1 MKEKV
6 KYGPNPYDTEFDPAA
21 NKRKTITTEQVR
33 NYVSIS
39 NEYSNLK
46 QNVSFNFNGVDFRDA
61 MDSLAAIGDI
71 NIIVGEEVSVVL
83 PPLGH
88 VLREGQ
94 YNMNLE
100 VIVEDKFF
108 KPLALVG
115 NFEKSISI
123 VAETVAKKKEV
134 LKPQVSLSNVSV
146 KRRKKPSFDKPAQ
159 KIKRKTNQV
168 LESKTKITD
177 KDIMSLIEALKS
189 R

>member
-1 MKEKV
+1 MSNIDLLLDEENELTFALKIEGTRPATAKCRLV
-6 KYGPNPYDTEFDPAA
+6 LENKDMSLVFNSDTY
-21 NKRKTITTEQVR
+21 N
-33 NYVSIS
+33 
-39 NEYSNLK
+39 
-46 QNVSFNFNGVDFRDA
+46 
-61 MDSLAAIGDI
+61 
-71 NIIVGEEVSVVL
+71 GEEVSVVL

-88 VLREGQ
+88 VLKEGQ

-108 KPLALVG
+108 KPLTLVG

>member
-1 MKEKV
+1 MSNIDLLLDEESELTFALKIE
-6 KYGPNPYDTEFDPAA
+6 GTRPATA
-21 NKRKTITTEQVR
+21 QCRLVLESEDMSLI
-33 NYVSIS
+33 
-39 NEYSNLK
+39 
-46 QNVSFNFNGVDFRDA
+46 FNSDA
-61 MDSLAAIGDI
+61 YI
-71 NIIVGEEVSVVL
+71 GEEVSVVL

-108 KPLALVG
+108 KPLTLVG

-123 VAETVAKKKEV
+123 VAETVTKKKEV

-146 KRRKKPSFDKPAQ
+146 KSRKKNNSKKTPPRVEK
-159 KIKRKTNQV
+159 KRKPV
-168 LESKTKITD
+168 LETKRKETKITD
-177 KDIMSLIEALKS
+177 SDIMALIEALKS

>member
-1 MKEKV
+1 MSNIDLLLDEENELTFALKIEGTRPATAKCRLV
-6 KYGPNPYDTEFDPAA
+6 LENKDMSLVFNSDTY
-21 NKRKTITTEQVR
+21 N
-33 NYVSIS
+33 
-39 NEYSNLK
+39 
-46 QNVSFNFNGVDFRDA
+46 
-61 MDSLAAIGDI
+61 
-71 NIIVGEEVSVVL
+71 GEEVSVVL

-88 VLREGQ
+88 VLKEGQ

-108 KPLALVG
+108 KPLTLVG

-123 VAETVAKKKEV
+123 VAETVTKKKEV
-134 LKPQVSLSNVSV
+134 LKPQVSLSSVSV
-146 KRRKKPSFDKPAQ
+146 KRRKKSSFNKPAQ
-159 KIKRKTNQV
+159 KIKTKTNQV

>member
-1 MKEKV
+1 MSNIDLLLDEENELTFALKIEGTRPATAKCRLV
-6 KYGPNPYDTEFDPAA
+6 LENKDMSLVFNSDTYD
-21 NKRKTITTEQVR
+21 
-33 NYVSIS
+33 
-39 NEYSNLK
+39 
-46 QNVSFNFNGVDFRDA
+46 
-61 MDSLAAIGDI
+61 
-71 NIIVGEEVSVVL
+71 GEEVSVVL

-88 VLREGQ
+88 VLKEGQ

-108 KPLALVG
+108 KPLTLVG

-159 KIKRKTNQV
+159 KTNQV

>member
-1 MKEKV
+1 MSNIDLLLDEENELTFALKIE
-6 KYGPNPYDTEFDPAA
+6 GTRPATA
-21 NKRKTITTEQVR
+21 QCRLVLESEDMSLI
-33 NYVSIS
+33 
-39 NEYSNLK
+39 
-46 QNVSFNFNGVDFRDA
+46 FNSDA
-61 MDSLAAIGDI
+61 Y
-71 NIIVGEEVSVVL
+71 NGEEVSVVL

-108 KPLALVG
+108 KPLTLVG

-123 VAETVAKKKEV
+123 VAETVTKKKEV

-146 KRRKKPSFDKPAQ
+146 KSRKKNNSKKTHPRVEK
-159 KIKRKTNQV
+159 KRKPV
-168 LESKTKITD
+168 LETKRKETKITD
-177 KDIMSLIEALKS
+177 SDIMALIEALKS

>member
-1 MKEKV
+1 MSNIDLLLDEENELTFALKIEGTRPATAKCRLV
-6 KYGPNPYDTEFDPAA
+6 LENKDMSLVFNSDTYD
-21 NKRKTITTEQVR
+21 
-33 NYVSIS
+33 
-39 NEYSNLK
+39 
-46 QNVSFNFNGVDFRDA
+46 
-61 MDSLAAIGDI
+61 
-71 NIIVGEEVSVVL
+71 GEEVSVVL

-88 VLREGQ
+88 VLKEGQ

-108 KPLALVG
+108 KPLTLVG